1 MMTTETHVTR
11 AWRVEGITASKTRPP
26 HGLYVHGVYVQGAR
40 WSSADD
46 AVTEETAHTVAGV
59 DCAGCLLE
67 SKLKELLPA
76 VPVMYVTHLLRQ
88 PLPSITYQLPPPR
101 YLRAVPVK
109 PEWVPS
115 SVGYLRP
122 ETDIYDAP
130 VFFHAGRGP
139 TWVCLATLTSREPG
153 SKWVLAAVCL
163 LFQTN

>member
-76 VPVMYVTHLLRQ
+76 VPVMY
-88 PLPSITYQLPPPR
+88 
-101 YLRAVPVK
+101 LRAVPVK

-130 VFFHAGRGP
+130 VFVHAGRGP
-139 TWVCLATLTSREPG
+139 TWVCLATLASREPG